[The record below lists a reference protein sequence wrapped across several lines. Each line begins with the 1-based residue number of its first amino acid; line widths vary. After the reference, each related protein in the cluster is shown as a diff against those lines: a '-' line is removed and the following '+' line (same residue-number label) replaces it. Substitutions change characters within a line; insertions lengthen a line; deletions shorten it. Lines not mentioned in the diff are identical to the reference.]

1 MTNGLQERWGRETR
15 LLVLIVVVSLAVLL
29 VLARFRFPSA
39 TLEMAPPAP
48 SPLANL
54 VSRAAFEEL
63 SEAMAS
69 TASRIAPR
77 VVVVR
82 IGPARPAAS
91 ARGGG
96 RGPVD
101 HQPNA
106 PRLVLGLRVRPDL
119 ALVRVPAGMIPTEFA
134 DSSQPVEI
142 VGADSKREIALVRL
156 PALADGVVETPPDAF
171 SGFAYLGEATATMD
185 GPTLQ
190 PVFIG
195 RTGTR
200 QHERWPAALTGVD
213 NVNVADGSLLFTIEG
228 RLIGLVVRDGAGAA
242 VVPPSVIETAVLD
255 LLSGPGGAS

>member
-29 VLARFRFPSA
+29 VLARFRFPAA
-39 TLEMAPPAP
+39 TLGVAPPAP

-82 IGPARPAAS
+82 IGPARPS
-91 ARGGG
+91 VARGG
-96 RGPVD
+96 RGPED
-101 HQPNA
+101 RHPSESKLA
-106 PRLVLGLRVRPDL
+106 LGLRVRPDL
-119 ALVRVPAGMIPTEFA
+119 ALVRVPAGMIPTELV

-142 VGADSKREIALVRL
+142 VGADSKREIALIRL
-156 PALADGVVETPPDAF
+156 PVSGDGTIELISEAF

-213 NVNVADGSLLFTIEG
+213 NANVSDGSLLFTIEG
-228 RLIGLVVRDGAGAA
+228 RLIGLAVRDAAGVA
-242 VVPPSVIETAVLD
+242 VVPPSVIDTAVID

>member
-29 VLARFRFPSA
+29 VLARFRFPAA
-39 TLEMAPPAP
+39 TLDVPSPAP

-54 VSRAAFEEL
+54 VNRAAFEEL

-69 TASRIAPR
+69 TANRIAPR

-82 IGPARPAAS
+82 MGPVRPPVA
-91 ARGGG
+91 ARGG
-96 RGPVD
+96 RGTAD
-101 HQPNA
+101 HQPNGTKLA
-106 PRLVLGLRVRPDL
+106 LGLRVRADL
-119 ALVRVPAGMIPTEFA
+119 ALVRVPAGMVPTELVG
-134 DSSQPVEI
+134 STQPVEI
-142 VGADSKREIALVRL
+142 VSADSKREIALIRL
-156 PALADGVVETPPDAF
+156 PPSADGTIDATAEPF

-200 QHERWPAALTGVD
+200 QHERWPSALTGVD
-213 NVNVADGSLLFTIEG
+213 NASVADGSLLFTIEG
-228 RLIGLVVRDGAGAA
+228 RLIGLAVRDAAGAA
-242 VVPPSVIETAVLD
+242 VVPPSLIETAVVE
-255 LLSGPGGAS
+255 LLSSPGGPS